1 MTEADVRRI
10 VKDIL
15 RVELNKV
22 EKKFDS
28 MKDELTA
35 LKKKTMDEDA
45 VRKLVRT
52 MFINHYKWM
61 WEKSSVYIN
70 RL

>member
-10 VKDIL
+10 VKDVL